1 MDADAVRDAIT
12 NERMSLCDLLEE
24 LDDAEWGTPSLC
36 AGWTVKDVVAHL
48 TTTTRTTVLDMVAAM
63 ARARGDFH
71 RMTDRR
77 ARTRAQRFTPA
88 DLIAQLR
95 RSATSPRR
103 MPGSGPLDPLVD
115 LLVHGQDIARP
126 LLRDRP
132 LPAGPAVA
140 ALTYV
145 AGNRFYDAPA
155 RLADLH
161 LVATDVDWTSGSGQ
175 EISGAA
181 GDLLLIAT
189 GRPAGLAGLSGPGTD
204 VLTARMQGPALRP
217 GP

>member
-24 LDDAEWGTPSLC
+24 LDDAEWATPSLC

-48 TTTTRTTVLDMVAAM
+48 TTTTRTTVLDMVAGM

-77 ARTRAQRFTPA
+77 ARTRAQRSTPA

-95 RSATSPRR
+95 GSATSPRR

-126 LLRDRP
+126 LHRDRP

-145 AGNRFYDAPA
+145 SGNRFYDAPA
-155 RLADLH
+155 RLADLR

-189 GRPAGLAGLSGPGTD
+189 GRPAGLAGLSGPGLD
-204 VLTARMQGPALRP
+204 VLAARMQGPAPLH

>member
-1 MDADAVRDAIT
+1 MDTDAARDAVT
-12 NERMSLCDLLEE
+12 NERMSLCDLLEQ
-24 LDDAEWGTPSLC
+24 LDDAEWATPSLC

-48 TTTTRTTVLDMVAAM
+48 TTTTRTTALDMVTGM

-77 ARTRAQRFTPA
+77 ARKRSQTLTPA
-88 DLIAQLR
+88 ELIAQLR
-95 RSATSPRR
+95 QSATSPRR

-126 LLRDRP
+126 LHRDRP
-132 LPAGPAVA
+132 LPEGPAVA

-161 LVATDVDWTSGSGQ
+161 LIATDVDWTSGRGQ
-175 EISGAA
+175 EIRGTA
-181 GDLLLIAT
+181 GDLLLVAT
-189 GRPAGLAGLSGPGTD
+189 GRPAGLAGLSGPGMD
-204 VLTARMQGPALRP
+204 VLTARMHGLEPRP
-217 GP
+217 GQ

>member
-1 MDADAVRDAIT
+1 MDADAARDAVT
-12 NERMSLCDLLEE
+12 KERTSLCDLLEQ
-24 LDDAEWGTPSLC
+24 LNDAEWATPSLC

-48 TTTTRTTVLDMVAAM
+48 TTTTRTTVLDMLAGM

-77 ARTRAQRFTPA
+77 ARELARRLTPA
-88 DLIAQLR
+88 ELIAQLR

-126 LLRDRP
+126 LHRDRP
-132 LPAGPAVA
+132 LPSGPAVA
-140 ALTYV
+140 ALSYV

-161 LVATDVDWTSGSGQ
+161 LIATDVDWSSGRGQ
-175 EISGAA
+175 EVSGTA
-181 GDLLLIAT
+181 GDLLLVAT

-204 VLTARMQGPALRP
+204 VLAARMHGLEPRSSR
-217 GP
+217 